1 MWLACVVCGPMYRG
15 DAPGRGD
22 KGYRWEHIVVRSA
35 RFLITVTIT
44 VPLPAGWSHVTPTVT
59 PLTTPRHSWRVQLWP
74 TPGFPRKAGMER
86 KDLIAKN
93 CTIFSEQ
100 GAAIEQCVDVG
111 LILDRPAQV
120 AA

>member
-1 MWLACVVCGPMYRG
+1 
-15 DAPGRGD
+15 
-22 KGYRWEHIVVRSA
+22 
-35 RFLITVTIT
+35 
-44 VPLPAGWSHVTPTVT
+44 
-59 PLTTPRHSWRVQLWP
+59 
-74 TPGFPRKAGMER
+74 MER